1 MPATAGLRGKRKVH
15 YLVPPTPV
23 ALVFWNHRVAG
34 NLVVGYSISAQL
46 GIFALVLHSAGLISK
61 SSRIRTLGR

>member
-34 NLVVGYSISAQL
+34 NLVVAIQL
-46 GIFALVLHSAGLISK
+46 AHNWEFLL
-61 SSRIRTLGR
+61 